1 LGNANPYYVLRR
13 RKRLLGKQMAT
24 RIQAFYRGYKSRR
37 IHVNIKYLRIKYVRL
52 VAAVKIQSLARRYFG
67 ACRVHARR
75 LLFKVSA
82 THIQRTWRGFWRRKL
97 LRIDWAARRIAKF
110 MKLLHFFRFKDAVIM
125 IMQLRRMFKKRMML
139 TVRIQRVYRGFSARR
154 FVFHKRYWSLVQR
167 AFAKKI
173 QRAYKDYVVRKAI
186 VPWNPPG
193 EEWVLSQCAK
203 KLSRMLL
210 EMYLDKERR
219 RDLAGLMQHSAPA
232 MQRLVRG
239 FLGRAGTKKMA
250 YLRTAMRNWLQP
262 RLAGEFMEKYLNS
275 RLFFVR
281 QPLVL
286 ARKTDERQVNPHHIR
301 QFLPEDRRERF
312 EVDFRTFDPAIE
324 HWYKAK
330 NMILLQSEKDA
341 LLRKFRNPMNGNIQ
355 IKPLDEFI
363 ENHPLP
369 CRKHGRFICGDCV
382 YRKNCQLADC
392 KCVLFKSSTHDGHGI
407 CVHCDH
413 PGSLHSL
420 CK

>member
-1 LGNANPYYVLRR
+1 
-13 RKRLLGKQMAT
+13 MAT
-24 RIQAFYRGYKSRR
+24 RIQAWYRGCQYRR
-37 IHVNIKYLRIKYVRL
+37 IHVNIRYLRGKYTRM

-67 ACRVHARR
+67 ACKVIARR
-75 LLFKVSA
+75 LLYKVSA
-82 THIQRTWRGFWRRKL
+82 THIQRTWRGYWRRKL

-110 MKLLHFFRFKDAVIM
+110 MKTLHFFKFKDAVIM

-139 TVRIQRVYRGFSARR
+139 TVRIQRVYRGHSARR
-154 FVFHKRYWSLVQR
+154 FVFNKRYWNCVQR

-173 QRAYKDYVVRKAI
+173 QRCYRQYVIRKAI

-193 EEWVLSQCAK
+193 EEWVLAQCAK

-219 RDLAGLMQHSAPA
+219 RDLARLMQSSAPA
-232 MQRLVRG
+232 MQRVIRG

-250 YLRTAMRNWLQP
+250 YLRTAMRQWLQP

-275 RLFFVR
+275 RIFFLN
-281 QPLVL
+281 QPVAALKVEDTR
-286 ARKTDERQVNPHHIR
+286 AENPHHIR
-301 QFLPEDRRERF
+301 SFLSEEKRDRF
-312 EVDFRTFDPAIE
+312 EVDYRSFDAAIE
-324 HWYKAK
+324 HWYKSK
-330 NMILLQSEKDA
+330 NMILLKSEKDA
-341 LLRKFRNPMNGNIQ
+341 LMRKFRNPMNGNVQ
-355 IKPLDEFI
+355 VKSLDEFI
-363 ENHPLP
+363 ENHKVP

-382 YRKNCQLADC
+382 YRMNCQIGHC
-392 KCVLFKSSTHDGHGI
+392 KCVLFKSSTEDGHGI

-420 CK
+420 CKSTFVFFLILHHVTICC